1 MIFHCQIKRSS
12 VQTRFNKYIFHFQR
26 AGNRQ
31 FHRLPNTGRLVTI
44 KTMGYIFQKITLR
57 WYFPI
62 FLFTLTNRRIEEIN
76 CSTTRFRSTAI
87 CFTDHFHHNQIF
99 TGLQQFTS
107 INLYFTKHTDMWT
120 GKFSIN
126 INFRNLWNSIKSQ
139 RHIFT
144 LNICRQFYPLSV
156 PSCFSFSI
164 IECISFTTHG
174 FLLIISIRDTFGL
187 RSCGRRHC
195 LSM

>member
-1 MIFHCQIKRSS
+1 MLRSPKTGFQPIYVISEHLFFVSIQHQFLQRKLTVKYRTSFFIYNISIEIKLILFSTMIFHCQIKRSS
-12 VQTRFNKYIFHFQR
+12 VQTRFNKYIFHLQR

-57 WYFPI
+57 RNFSI

-76 CSTTRFRSTAI
+76 CSTTRFGRTAI

-107 INLYFTKHTDMWT
+107 INLYFAKHTDM
-120 GKFSIN
+120 
-126 INFRNLWNSIKSQ
+126 
-139 RHIFT
+139 
-144 LNICRQFYPLSV
+144 
-156 PSCFSFSI
+156 
-164 IECISFTTHG
+164 
-174 FLLIISIRDTFGL
+174 
-187 RSCGRRHC
+187 
-195 LSM
+195 